1 MADKKPMDK
10 AEKAAREEAAEI
22 KQSQR
27 NEKAYNAAL
36 TTDKGTEPAKRRVG
50 TTGEWKQ

>member
-10 AEKAAREEAAEI
+10 ATKAIAEEAAEMKRS
-22 KQSQR
+22 KQT
-27 NEKAYNAAL
+27 EKAYNAAL
-36 TTDKGTEPAKRRVG
+36 TTDKGTEPPKRRVG